1 MELCIH
7 TALSNNSISDF
18 LILEYNDVIRGR
30 VAHTNFGS
38 DPDGKPYV
46 VELGANWAKRY
57 NVTNTYSNYSDIL
70 TYNETGFTDYAYLFD
85 EYEDA
90 YSIVEQDA
98 GTILSE
104 NLLDQN
110 AATAFTLAGWQP
122 RRNMARQAVD
132 WWQWDWEWAFPPT
145 ETSQVFGIVNYNT
158 TFYQYSDANNY
169 VFDQRGYNTF
179 ICGLASEYL
188 APNDPR
194 LLLNT
199 IVTNITHAPDSVTVT
214 TSDSRCFR
222 ARHAICTFS
231 LGVLQAAHAG
241 DAPVSFDPVFPSW
254 KQSAIASFGMGIY
267 TKIFLQFEPSEQFW
281 DQNTQFFLYASPTTR
296 GYYPVWQSLAA
307 PGFLENSGILFVTVV
322 DAESRRVEAQDD
334 ATTLSEVLEVLR
346 QMFGAQVPQPKAFM
360 YPRWGQ
366 MPWAYGSYSNW
377 PTGVTLRQH
386 QNLRANV
393 GALWFAG
400 EHTHPEYYG
409 FLQGAYFEGQRVAE
423 SVAACLNGTSG
434 DDCPGELHYPVLHG
448 TTDASLYSAAN
459 GWEISS
465 FQTIGDE

>member
-1 MELCIH
+1 MADQ
-7 TALSNNSISDF
+7 ALSNNSISDF
-18 LILEYNDVIRGR
+18 LILEYNDVIGGR

-57 NVTNTYSNYSDIL
+57 NLTNTYSNYSDIL

-122 RRNMARQAVD
+122 RRDMARQAVD

-179 ICGLASEYL
+179 IRGLASEYL

-214 TSDSRCFR
+214 TSDNRCFR

-231 LGVLQAAHAG
+231 LGVLQAAHVG
-241 DAPVSFDPVFPSW
+241 DAPVSFDPSFPSW

-267 TKIFLQFEPSEQFW
+267 TKFFLQFEPTEQFW

-307 PGFLENSGILFVTVV
+307 PGFIENSGILFVTVV

-334 ATTLSEVLEVLR
+334 AKTLSEVLQVLR
-346 QMFGAQVPQPKAFM
+346 QMFGRENVPQPKAFM

-393 GALWFAG
+393 GALWLAG

-423 SVAACLNGTSG
+423 SVAACLNGTGG
-434 DDCPGELHYPVLHG
+434 DDCPGGLHYPVLHG
-448 TTDASLYSAAN
+448 TTDASLDSAAN